1 MTQSAASLCDSL
13 DAYARPLQ
21 PGNLC
26 EQPSDNAAA

>member
-21 PGNLC
+21 HGDLC
-26 EQPSDNAAA
+26 EQPI